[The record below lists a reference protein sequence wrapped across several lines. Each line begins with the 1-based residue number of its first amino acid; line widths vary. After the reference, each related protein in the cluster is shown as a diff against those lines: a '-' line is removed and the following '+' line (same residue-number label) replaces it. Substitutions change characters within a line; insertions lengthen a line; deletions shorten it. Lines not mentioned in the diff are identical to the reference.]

1 MKRFL
6 FTIMALFLFS
16 AFSQAQDRIALVGSA
31 EMIDNVKVIEI
42 GEDYLIYKMYDNL
55 NGPDYRLS
63 LDRVAF
69 VQFENMTVQ
78 RINDSG
84 YNQNL
89 VHPYYP
95 DFYEDSPLE
104 YRYGHYYIHD
114 ARVDAQIM
122 SQMLGYSLYGDKYR
136 TANLQYFWG
145 MSLTLSG
152 VTILAGTLV
161 THLMDNAFN
170 SDPSFNDP
178 FFKSNSSSYTALY
191 AVGYVVGA
199 ACLGAGIPLW
209 VKGNKKLGE
218 IADDYNRNYG
228 TPRRSPGSGIS
239 LNLGPTHSG
248 GLGLSLNF

>member
-16 AFSQAQDRIALVGSA
+16 AFSQAQDRIALVGSS
-31 EMIDNVKVIEI
+31 EMIDNVKVVEI

-63 LDRVAF
+63 LNRVAF

-78 RINDSG
+78 RFNDS
-84 YNQNL
+84 
-89 VHPYYP
+89 YYP
-95 DFYEDSPLE
+95 DFYGDSLLE

-170 SDPSFNDP
+170 SGPAFDDP
-178 FFKSNSSSYTALY
+178 FFKSNSSSNTALY
-191 AVGYVVGA
+191 AVGYVLGA

-228 TPRRSPGSGIS
+228 APRRSPGSGTS

-248 GLGLSLNF
+248 GLGLSLIF